1 MFSASSVLSGGRQP
15 SDSSSGPTQQGQRTE
30 RRRISRKEM
39 EAKVQEALKKAVEL
53 RAWLTTDELAILVNR
68 MPIAVALW
76 RHGHRPRP
84 GYRLTRR
91 QEGRQVWWRVSRER
105 K

>member
-1 MFSASSVLSGGRQP
+1 MFSASSILSGGRQL
-15 SDSSSGPTQQGQRTE
+15 SDSSSGPTQRE
-30 RRRISRKEM
+30 RRRISREER
-39 EAKVQEALKKAVEL
+39 EAKVKEYLEEAIAL
-53 RAWLTTDELAILVNR
+53 RAWLTTDELAQLVNR

-84 GYRLTRR
+84 GYRVTRR
-91 QEGRQVWWRVSRER
+91 QEGRQVWWRVRHER